1 MPMFDV
7 WRDWI
12 DAGLFAAEAQAVV
25 ALRMMRIASGGPRAA
40 AETHR
45 MVSEKFAALS
55 AAKAAATSALVRGS
69 SPTKVMRSALSGETA
84 RAQQSE
90 EALPPPPQRLMASM
104 AALPRII
111 TVRRAIEQGA
121 ALSDQQR

>member
-12 DAGLFAAEAQAVV
+12 DVSLLAAEAQAVV

-69 SPTKVMRSALSGETA
+69 GPTKVMRSALA
-84 RAQQSE
+84 PVKRH
-90 EALPPPPQRLMASM
+90 
-104 AALPRII
+104 
-111 TVRRAIEQGA
+111 VRNNRNH
-121 ALSDQQR
+121 LRPND